1 MLDWPEESWEQFGM
15 PDGGRPK
22 ERGWRAFGLDAYHR
36 IEVLAFGCGWDVEYP
51 RDRWRLRNLGVDGE
65 TATISFAGIPQ
76 PWLTDLAKRWARWR
90 LASGTGPS
98 SVALGIR
105 ALARFAVFLTRVTQ
119 RFLIPGLA
127 QLTSTGPPGSPLRQ
141 ADRAC
146 KAAIT
151 SLAQQASI
159 TA

>member
-1 MLDWPEESWEQFGM
+1 MLDWPEESWEQFGI

-98 SVALGIR
+98 SVALGVR
-105 ALARFAVFLTRVTQ
+105 ALARFAVFLASRRQASTPSLR
-119 RFLIPGLA
+119 
-127 QLTSTGPPGSPLRQ
+127 STGP
-141 ADRAC
+141 
-146 KAAIT
+146 
-151 SLAQQASI
+151 
-159 TA
+159 